1 MILRLLFVA
10 TACLAPAIA
19 AQFGEDVAFLKKYTE
34 VVVLSDRAGKAQ
46 VVVVPAWQ
54 GRVMTSTD
62 GGAAGASYGWLNRE
76 LIASRKLVPHMNP
89 FGGEDRFWMGPEGGQ
104 FSVFFRKGTA
114 FDLEHWQTPAPID
127 SEAYAVASKQQ
138 DRVRFQKRFSLTN
151 YSGTVFDVALDREV
165 RLLDPADVWQKL
177 GVAAA
182 AGVAAVGYESSN
194 KVTNAGKVAW
204 TEKGGLLSVWILG
217 MYNTSPA
224 TTVVVPVRE
233 GNSGVTD
240 DYFGKVPADRL
251 KNDGKTLYF
260 RADGKYR
267 SKIGLRPERAKPVLG
282 SYDAKAGV
290 LTIVQ
295 YTLPAGAT
303 KYVNSLWKLQDKP
316 FGGDAINSYNDDGK
330 MGGFYELETSSPAAA
345 LGPGA
350 TLEHVHRTI
359 HLRGS
364 EKALDTIARVVLGV
378 GLDKVRT
385 AFQQ

>member
-1 MILRLLFVA
+1 MMRFLV
-10 TACLAPAIA
+10 LAAMCAASVLA

-104 FSVFFRKGTA
+104 FSVFFRKGSA

-127 SEAYAVASKQQ
+127 SEAYVVASKQQ

-194 KVTNAGKVAW
+194 KVTNAGKAAW

-217 MYNTSPA
+217 MYNTSPT
-224 TTVVVPVRE
+224 TTVVIPVKE
-233 GNSGVTD
+233 GNGGVTD

-267 SKIGLRPERAKPVLG
+267 SKIGLRPERAKSVLG

-295 YTLPAGAT
+295 YTLPTGAT

-345 LGPGA
+345 LSPGA

-364 EKALDTIARVVLGV
+364 AAALDAVSKSVLGV

-385 AFQQ
+385 AFAQ

>member
-1 MILRLLFVA
+1 MRFLVPTLLCLPSFVR
-10 TACLAPAIA
+10 A

-104 FSVFFRKGTA
+104 FSVFFRKGSA
-114 FDLEHWQTPAPID
+114 FDLEHWQTPASID

-151 YSGTVFDVALDREV
+151 YSGTVFDVALDREI
-165 RLLDPADVWQKL
+165 RLLEAADVWQKL

-194 KVTNAGKVAW
+194 KVTNAGKAAW

-224 TTVVVPVRE
+224 TTVVIPVKE
-233 GNSGVTD
+233 GNGGVTD

-267 SKIGLRPERAKPVLG
+267 SKIGLRPERAKSVLG

-330 MGGFYELETSSPAAA
+330 MGGFYELETSSPAAV

-364 EKALDTIARVVLGV
+364 AAALDAVSKSVLGV

-385 AFQQ
+385 AFGK

>member
-1 MILRLLFVA
+1 MMRFLVLATTCVA
-10 TACLAPAIA
+10 SVLA

-104 FSVFFRKGTA
+104 FSVFFRKGSA

-127 SEAYAVASKQQ
+127 SEAYVVASKQQ

-194 KVTNAGKVAW
+194 KVTNAGKAAW

-224 TTVVVPVRE
+224 TTVVIPVKE
-233 GNSGVTD
+233 GNGGVTD

-267 SKIGLRPERAKPVLG
+267 SKIGLRPERAKSVLG
-282 SYDAKAGV
+282 SYDEKAGV

-295 YTLPAGAT
+295 YTLPSGAT

-345 LGPGA
+345 LSPGA

-364 EKALDTIARVVLGV
+364 AAALDAVSKSVLGV

-385 AFQQ
+385 AFGK

>member
-1 MILRLLFVA
+1 MTMRFLVLA
-10 TACLAPAIA
+10 TMCAVSVLA

-76 LIASRKLVPHMNP
+76 FIASKKLVKGMNP

-104 FSVFFRKGTA
+104 FSVFFAKGVA
-114 FDLEHWQTPAPID
+114 FDMPHWQTPAPID
-127 SEAYAVASKQQ
+127 TEGYTVASKRP

-151 YSGTVFDVALDREV
+151 YSGTVFDVALDREI
-165 RLLDPADVWQKL
+165 RLLEAADVWQRL

-194 KVTNAGKVAW
+194 KVTNAGKSAW
-204 TEKGGLLSVWILG
+204 TETGGLLSVWILG
-217 MYNTSPA
+217 MYNTSPT
-224 TTVVVPVRE
+224 TTVVIPVKE
-233 GNSGVTD
+233 GNGGVTD

-267 SKIGLRPERAKPVLG
+267 SKIGLRPERAKSVLG

-303 KYVNSLWKLQDKP
+303 KYVNSLWKLQDNP

-345 LGPGA
+345 LSPGA

-364 EKALDTIARVVLGV
+364 AAALDAVSKAVLGV
-378 GLDKVRT
+378 GLEKVRT
-385 AFQQ
+385 ALAQ